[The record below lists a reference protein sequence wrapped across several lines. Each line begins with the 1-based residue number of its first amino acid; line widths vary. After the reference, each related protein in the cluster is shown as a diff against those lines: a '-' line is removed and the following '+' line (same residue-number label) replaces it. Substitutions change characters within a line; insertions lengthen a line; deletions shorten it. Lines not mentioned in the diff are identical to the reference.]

1 MIMGYVK
8 NEDLK
13 LEEIPKVIEEGGLQF
28 AHSFNGYEFSGS
40 FQGCADI
47 SKKVRDAIKENSTEE
62 LTLSE
67 IRTSLFFYFRAVRHG
82 GGESNK
88 PWANELLNLI
98 RLRVKNNKL
107 E

>member
-1 MIMGYVK
+1 MGYIK
-8 NEDLK
+8 NEELK
-13 LEEIPKVIEEGGLQF
+13 LEEIPNVIEEGGLYF
-28 AHSFNGYEFSGS
+28 AHSFNGYEYGGS

-47 SKKVRDAIKENSTEE
+47 SKKVREAIINNKTEE

-82 GGESNK
+82 GGEPDK
-88 PWANELLNLI
+88 PRVDKLLSLI
-98 RLRVKNNKL
+98 RQRVKNKKL